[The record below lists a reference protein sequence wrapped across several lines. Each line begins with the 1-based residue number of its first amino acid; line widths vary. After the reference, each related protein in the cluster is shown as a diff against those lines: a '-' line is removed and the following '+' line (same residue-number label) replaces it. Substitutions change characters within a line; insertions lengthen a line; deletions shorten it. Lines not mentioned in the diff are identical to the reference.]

1 MDRHSNAGEPP
12 WHAGAK
18 NIRLRL
24 DRGCP
29 KPRRY
34 VEPGQGS
41 AEIVGERCQR
51 TAMHMA
57 AVVEMT
63 IIDIEFAYE
72 LILVSVGNA
81 DAEVSRHT
89 GTGRSRGHRRAPN
102 SRQEQRTILTASEAA
117 RGADIWLSFRRGQSE
132 FRSLLLGER
141 PDDGSV
147 RRRPSSQKSG
157 RHLGS
162 QEEVA
167 HLMQIASNEG
177 AEPSDFVS

>member
-41 AEIVGERCQR
+41 AKIVGERRQR

-89 GTGRSRGHRRAPN
+89 GTGRSRGHRSTP
-102 SRQEQRTILTASEAA
+102 I
-117 RGADIWLSFRRGQSE
+117 
-132 FRSLLLGER
+132 RSN
-141 PDDGSV
+141 D
-147 RRRPSSQKSG
+147 SG
-157 RHLGS
+157 RFY
-162 QEEVA
+162 
-167 HLMQIASNEG
+167 SNREG
-177 AEPSDFVS
+177 APGR